1 MNENNF
7 GTSAED
13 MGMNLKDL
21 TVSPKCSK
29 VSLINFWNTVIAK
42 TEQRKSLFLNF
53 KYN

>member
-7 GTSAED
+7 DTSAED

-29 VSLINFWNTVIAK
+29 VSLINF
-42 TEQRKSLFLNF
+42 
-53 KYN
+53 